1 MHVSHPQ
8 AFIIYIAAP
17 LKQEAL
23 REVEMRNLPP
33 NLEATH
39 IYTAR
44 LSESGARSVKI
55 IIRSLE
61 TSSSS
66 AQAAA
71 AALPCRWPGL
81 LNQRFTSTGVFGGGG
96 TAVTINVK
104 PLLLFLPLWALNLDH
119 MALPADRLASQAPK
133 ERPRLSWFQWLCFLS

>member
-17 LKQEAL
+17 LKHEAL
-23 REVEMRNLPP
+23 REVGMRNLPP

-71 AALPCRWPGL
+71 AAAALRCRWLGL
-81 LNQRFTSTGVFGGGG
+81 LNQRFTSAGVF
-96 TAVTINVK
+96 TR
-104 PLLLFLPLWALNLDH
+104 PFLEKQ
-119 MALPADRLASQAPK
+119 R
-133 ERPRLSWFQWLCFLS
+133 

>member
-1 MHVSHPQ
+1 MHVWRLQ

-17 LKQEAL
+17 LKHTVPLEGW
-23 REVEMRNLPP
+23 MKNLPP

-44 LSESGARSVKI
+44 LTESGARSVRI
-55 IIRSLE
+55 IIPFLE

-71 AALPCRWPGL
+71 SQCRWLCP
-81 LNQRFTSTGVFGGGG
+81 LNQEARQHRRLHRAIFCTHTHKHTPVGSKFGRIALTLNRFASPSLI
-96 TAVTINVK
+96 ARN
-104 PLLLFLPLWALNLDH
+104 
-119 MALPADRLASQAPK
+119 RLI
-133 ERPRLSWFQWLCFLS
+133 